1 MLSRPVWQADHC
13 RRAPLLAGSVPR
25 IRRARSTKKTRT
37 GFARLVSIPV
47 GRNGVIGLAMLPM
60 IVLIGVIAIS
70 FRDGEYGASALIG
83 AAVATGTGPIVYHLV
98 RGRRLSRPLS
108 DLKK

>member
-1 MLSRPVWQADHC
+1 
-13 RRAPLLAGSVPR
+13 
-25 IRRARSTKKTRT
+25 
-37 GFARLVSIPV
+37 
-47 GRNGVIGLAMLPM
+47 M